1 MPIKT
6 GQQYIGSLRDGRRL
20 YIDGKVVADVT
31 AYPPLQGVIGTI
43 AGLHDDQHDPALRDI
58 LTYVSPLP
66 GERVSTTYLEAHTPA
81 EFAALAGCFHL
92 RAKRTFGL
100 MGRLTDFMSAFLV
113 DTAVALSAL
122 GKREAA
128 ARAEGMVELCREN
141 DLQVTHALIDPQS
154 DRSTLDAPSEA
165 VQVVERRADG
175 VVVSG
180 CRMLSTLAP
189 VANECYV
196 GPYYPRRAG
205 EEKFMLAFVVP
216 MNTPGLTTLCRESFH
231 RGESTFDRPLSSRFD
246 EGDAILMFDRV
257 LVPHERMIVD
267 GDIEAYNGMLQAR
280 PGYTP
285 LQATIRSI
293 LKLRFLAGL
302 ATAIARAN
310 GRDKLPRFQAAIGEL
325 IALISVAEG
334 IRAGAIAEGF
344 AACRSLRQGRIQD
357 RRRRAHRTQNGRR
370 LRRRRHQF
378 LLPLRQH
385 QGGRRAQDRRG
396 LGRARHVRRRPC
408 QPRDRTADGQM
419 ASRPQHRCQAAT
431 RAHEA
436 RLGHDRH
443 RVRLARWALR
453 AAILGRSRDQ
463 RAALVPERHH
473 PRVRAAGLRAA
484 RNVTTAAIHRLARA
498 SSSAISGSTWPP

>member
-1 MPIKT
+1 
-6 GQQYIGSLRDGRRL
+6 
-20 YIDGKVVADVT
+20 
-31 AYPPLQGVIGTI
+31 
-43 AGLHDDQHDPALRDI
+43 
-58 LTYVSPLP
+58 
-66 GERVSTTYLEAHTPA
+66 
-81 EFAALAGCFHL
+81 
-92 RAKRTFGL
+92 
-100 MGRLTDFMSAFLV
+100 
-113 DTAVALSAL
+113 
-122 GKREAA
+122 
-128 ARAEGMVELCREN
+128 MVELCREN
-141 DLQVTHALIDPQS
+141 DVQVTHALIDPQS
-154 DRSTLDAPSEA
+154 DRSTLEAPSEA

-246 EGDAILMFDRV
+246 EGDAILMFDHV

-325 IALISVAEG
+325 IALISVAEC
-334 IRAGAIAEGF
+334 IRAGAVAEGLRRAEAF
-344 AACRSLRQGRIQD
+344 GRGEFKIEGDGLTEPRTVGVCGGAAINFFFPYANTKAVDVLRIAAGSGVLAMSAADYANPEIRPLMDRWLVGPNID
-357 RRRRAHRTQNGRR
+357 ARRRLELMKLAWDMTGTE
-370 LRRRRHQF
+370 F
-378 LLPLRQH
+378 
-385 QGGRRAQDRRG
+385 G
-396 LGRARHVRRRPC
+396 
-408 QPRDRTADGQM
+408 
-419 ASRPQHRCQAAT
+419 SR
-431 RAHEA
+431 
-436 RLGHDRH
+436 
-443 RVRLARWALR
+443 
-453 AAILGRSRDQ
+453 
-463 RAALVPERHH
+463 
-473 PRVRAAGLRAA
+473 AGLYE
-484 RNVTTAAIHRLARA
+484 RLY
-498 SSSAISGSTWPP
+498 SGDPEINAQRWYRSGITRECEQLVRELLET